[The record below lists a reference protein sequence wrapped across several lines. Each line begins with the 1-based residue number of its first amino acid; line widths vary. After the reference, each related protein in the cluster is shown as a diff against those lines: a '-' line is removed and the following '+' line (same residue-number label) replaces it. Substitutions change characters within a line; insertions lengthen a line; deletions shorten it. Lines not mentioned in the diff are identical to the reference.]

1 MGWTDMAR
9 PRDCCTI
16 PRFLHDKTGK
26 WASRPHDTRQKPFG
40 HSSPPDDDVLVM
52 ARRSRHGHLIMPF
65 PHIALAIL
73 VTLVWGYNFVAIRAG
88 LDLYPPLL
96 FSGLRF
102 AAASLPFLPFV
113 GGPGIGWRWI
123 LSIGVILGV
132 LYFAL
137 LFVGMAMGM
146 PAGVCSALVQTQ
158 AFFTMGFAALMLGE
172 RPHTRNIC
180 GTIIAFAGVVLIA
193 GGVGLGNVLAFL
205 MVMGSAICWGYSN
218 ILTRRANAPDAL
230 KLMVWVSAVA
240 TVPLLLLSW
249 LVEGRQ
255 RIVSSLLATT
265 WTGIGAIAYVAV
277 GATIVGFG
285 LWSYLLKRHPTG
297 TVAPFSLLVPVFG
310 LTCCTLFLGERPN
323 AAQVGGVALILAGL
337 AVSSW
342 RLENRARR

>member
-1 MGWTDMAR
+1 MV
-9 PRDCCTI
+9 
-16 PRFLHDKTGK
+16 
-26 WASRPHDTRQKPFG
+26 
-40 HSSPPDDDVLVM
+40 SP
-52 ARRSRHGHLIMPF
+52 IMSL

-73 VTLVWGYNFVAIRAG
+73 VTLLWGYNFVAIRAG

-96 FSGLRF
+96 FSALRF
-102 AAASLPFLPFV
+102 AAASLPFIPFV
-113 GGPGIGWRWI
+113 GGPGVAWRWI
-123 LSIGVILGV
+123 LSIGVVLGV

-158 AFFTMGFAALMLGE
+158 AFFTMGFAAFMLGE
-172 RPHTRNIC
+172 RPSFRNIC
-180 GTIIAFAGVVLIA
+180 GTVVGFAGVVLIA
-193 GGVGLGNVLAFL
+193 GGVGLGNLLAFL
-205 MVMGSAICWGYSN
+205 MIMGSAMCWGYSN

-240 TVPLLLLSW
+240 TLPLLLLSFA
-249 LVEGRQ
+249 VEGQQ
-255 RIVSSLLATT
+255 RIVSSLLATN
-265 WTGIGAIAYVAV
+265 WTGVGAIVYVAV

-285 LWSYLLKRHPTG
+285 LWSYLLKRHPAG

-310 LTCCTLFLGERPN
+310 LTCCAIFLGERPN

-342 RLENRARR
+342 PRRRRAPHPF